1 VTLSIDEF
9 VITFFTIGP
18 QQTLPLYIYTQ
29 IKFGVT
35 PEVNAIATVI
45 LIATLSAFAIG
56 TILLSGTRRLR
67 RRSRA

>member
-1 VTLSIDEF
+1 

-45 LIATLSAFAIG
+45 LVATLASVAVGAM
-56 TILLSGTRRLR
+56 LLTGTRRLR
-67 RRSRA
+67 RRRSE

>member
-1 VTLSIDEF
+1 M
-9 VITFFTIGP
+9 ITFFLIGP

-45 LIATLSAFAIG
+45 LVTSLSAVALG
-56 TILLSGTRRLR
+56 SLLLTSSRRLR
-67 RRSRA
+67 RRSSE

>member
-1 VTLSIDEF
+1 MTLSIDEF

-45 LIATLSAFAIG
+45 LVATLSTVVLG
-56 TILLSGTRRLR
+56 SLLLTSGRRLR
-67 RRSRA
+67 RRSAE